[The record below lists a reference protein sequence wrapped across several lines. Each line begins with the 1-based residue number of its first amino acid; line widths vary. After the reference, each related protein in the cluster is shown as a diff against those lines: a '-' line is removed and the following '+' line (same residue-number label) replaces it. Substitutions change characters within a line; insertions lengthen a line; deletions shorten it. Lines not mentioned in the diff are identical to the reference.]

1 MEKGYN
7 HAWSQIIADRGVRQ
21 RLAIFAT
28 RRLVE
33 TSTCGLPP
41 GSVLV
46 VSGVEAAQSPA
57 GLPLHVVR
65 IGEGTRQIESLSGI
79 LPRAGAGEA
88 DIKTPL
94 LLTPFRSMLLQRHCA
109 TAEASPT
116 RTRPSP
122 LALH

>member
-1 MEKGYN
+1 MSGTVADDVAGTEHKLPWDQLPDSAMEKGYN

-57 GLPLHVVR
+57 GPPLHVVR
-65 IGEGTRQIESLSGI
+65 IGEGLRQIESLWG
-79 LPRAGAGEA
+79 LG
-88 DIKTPL
+88 
-94 LLTPFRSMLLQRHCA
+94 FRV
-109 TAEASPT
+109 
-116 RTRPSP
+116 
-122 LALH
+122 